1 MFGSANQLLA
11 ALSLLAITAWLSR
24 RGKKTIMT
32 IIPMVFMF
40 IVTLVALGL
49 LIKTNLFGATPNYM
63 LGIIAIILFI
73 LAIVL
78 VLESF
83 TSLKNAKDDASTNA

>member
-1 MFGSANQLLA
+1 M
-11 ALSLLAITAWLSR
+11 
-24 RGKKTIMT
+24 MT

-49 LIKTNLFGATPNYM
+49 LIKTNLFSATPNYM
-63 LGIIAIILFI
+63 LGIIAIILFV

-78 VLESF
+78 VVESF
-83 TSLKNAKDDASTNA
+83 TSLKKAKSDTSTNV

>member
-1 MFGSANQLLA
+1 MIRDKYKENFSKILLLFLTGIIVGS
-11 ALSLLAITAWLSR
+11 LS
-24 RGKKTIMT
+24 

-49 LIKTNLFGATPNYM
+49 LIKTNLFSATPNYM
-63 LGIIAIILFI
+63 LGIIAIILFV

-78 VLESF
+78 VVESF
-83 TSLKNAKDDASTNA
+83 TSLKKAKSDTSTNV